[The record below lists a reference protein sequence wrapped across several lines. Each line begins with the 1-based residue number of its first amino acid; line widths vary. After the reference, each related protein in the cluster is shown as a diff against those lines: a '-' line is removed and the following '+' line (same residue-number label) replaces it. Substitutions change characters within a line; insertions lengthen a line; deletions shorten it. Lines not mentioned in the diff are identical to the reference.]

1 MAFSS
6 KRINAYDVA
15 QMCGVEHDEAA
26 FVLNGLYPIIVCEG
40 DRYFAF
46 HNDVRLFL
54 QNAIIHNSNIKG
66 ITESIINRIK
76 QDRELWKYRYDISFN
91 LLVSCKATDEVLKL
105 IDVEYVMDSALY
117 GISFDRILQQFI
129 LAHQLPMDN
138 LEEVCIHSSA
148 VSLCLAQYA
157 NCIQYYAKESDYF
170 EAQSINKKTKA
181 EKYCLNVKNDTPVYN
196 FINDRLVD
204 ESAVLRPL
212 SWHLILY
219 VFRYFSRKWQKI
231 SDCEC
236 PDLIQNETPVRFL
249 YGTQKNVRSDRAES
263 SWHSN

>member
-1 MAFSS
+1 MRQLAFSS

-91 LLVSCKATDEVLKL
+91 LLV
-105 IDVEYVMDSALY
+105 
-117 GISFDRILQQFI
+117 
-129 LAHQLPMDN
+129 
-138 LEEVCIHSSA
+138 
-148 VSLCLAQYA
+148 
-157 NCIQYYAKESDYF
+157 
-170 EAQSINKKTKA
+170 
-181 EKYCLNVKNDTPVYN
+181 
-196 FINDRLVD
+196 
-204 ESAVLRPL
+204 
-212 SWHLILY
+212 
-219 VFRYFSRKWQKI
+219 
-231 SDCEC
+231 
-236 PDLIQNETPVRFL
+236 
-249 YGTQKNVRSDRAES
+249 
-263 SWHSN
+263 

>member
-1 MAFSS
+1 MYRKALLLFYRWIRSCCKIKRCTKFIFISIAKTRGNGDDFYFVLVGQPINDGYPSWMKDNKGITYYSMPALDTDDVVILLEQSGVAENTVDMENLAKTVISVIGNNVLNIIFAILELKKMVLPLSFEAIEKELNSRFLNKQIDKYYEWIISSQEKSLLLYKIEAIMAFSS

-91 LLVSCKATDEVLKL
+91 LLVSCK
-105 IDVEYVMDSALY
+105 
-117 GISFDRILQQFI
+117 G
-129 LAHQLPMDN
+129 H
-138 LEEVCIHSSA
+138 
-148 VSLCLAQYA
+148 
-157 NCIQYYAKESDYF
+157 
-170 EAQSINKKTKA
+170 
-181 EKYCLNVKNDTPVYN
+181 
-196 FINDRLVD
+196 
-204 ESAVLRPL
+204 
-212 SWHLILY
+212 
-219 VFRYFSRKWQKI
+219 
-231 SDCEC
+231 
-236 PDLIQNETPVRFL
+236 
-249 YGTQKNVRSDRAES
+249 
-263 SWHSN
+263 

>member
-91 LLVSCKATDEVLKL
+91 LLVSCKATDEVL
-105 IDVEYVMDSALY
+105 I
-117 GISFDRILQQFI
+117 ILKKYAYIQVQCLF
-129 LAHQLPMDN
+129 
-138 LEEVCIHSSA
+138 VWHSMQIA
-148 VSLCLAQYA
+148 Y
-157 NCIQYYAKESDYF
+157 
-170 EAQSINKKTKA
+170 SIM
-181 EKYCLNVKNDTPVYN
+181 
-196 FINDRLVD
+196 
-204 ESAVLRPL
+204 
-212 SWHLILY
+212 
-219 VFRYFSRKWQKI
+219 
-231 SDCEC
+231 
-236 PDLIQNETPVRFL
+236 
-249 YGTQKNVRSDRAES
+249 QKNRIILKHKVSTKRLKRK
-263 SWHSN
+263 NIV